1 LITQIAVSA
10 MLQRENALFQ
20 QRNPKSAA
28 LAEAGSRHWLNGVPM
43 LWMSDWETAFPLVID
58 KAQGATLT
66 DVDGNTYADFC
77 LGDTGA
83 MFGHSPEPVV
93 RAIAS
98 QVTRGTTTMLPSTDA
113 GVVGELLADRFG
125 VPLWQVTATAS
136 DANRAILRWCRS
148 VTGRPDILV
157 FNHCYHGAVE
167 DAFVTLKDGKAI
179 TSPAVVGEPRDLAQF
194 TRMVEF
200 NDLGALEAALADET
214 VACVLA
220 EPVMTNVG
228 MVLPDAGYHDAL
240 RALTRRT
247 GTLLVIDETHC
258 LSSGPGG
265 YTRAQGLE
273 PDAIVLGKPVAG
285 GVPAG
290 VYGVSAA
297 FGERIRAYCA
307 GRSEYGYSGIGTTLS
322 GSALQLAAMRAVLE
336 NYFTD
341 AAFAPLLKLAEM
353 LENGIARLIT
363 RHNAPWHVVRVGARV
378 EFMCTPERPR
388 NGSQASEVIHNPV
401 DVAIHHYMLNR
412 GVLIT
417 PFHNML
423 LICPATTATDIDRL
437 LGALDACLGELS
449 QSA

>member
-1 LITQIAVSA
+1 
-10 MLQRENALFQ
+10 MLERENALFR
-20 QRNPKSAA
+20 QRNSKSAA
-28 LAEAGSRHWLNGVPM
+28 LAEKNSRHWLNGVPM
-43 LWMSDWETAFPLVID
+43 LWMSDWETAFPLIID
-58 KAQGATLT
+58 KADGATLT
-66 DVDGNTYADFC
+66 DIDGNTYADFC

-93 RAIAS
+93 KAIAH

-125 VPLWQVTATAS
+125 MPFWQVTATAS
-136 DANRAILRWCRS
+136 DANRAILRWCRA
-148 VTGRPDILV
+148 VTGRPNILV
-157 FNHCYHGAVE
+157 FNRCYHGAVE
-167 DAFVTLKDGKAI
+167 DTFVTLQDGKAVS
-179 TSPAVVGEPRDLAQF
+179 SPALIGEVRDLAQF
-194 TRMVEF
+194 TRMIEF
-200 NDLGALEAALADET
+200 NDLAALEAALEDET

-228 MVLPDAGYHDAL
+228 MVLPEPGYHDAL
-240 RALTRRT
+240 RELTRRN

-265 YTRAQGLE
+265 YTRAEGLE
-273 PDAIVLGKPVAG
+273 PDAIVLGKPLAG

-290 VYGVSAA
+290 VYGVSSE
-297 FGERIRAYCA
+297 FGARIRTYQT
-307 GRSEYGYSGIGTTLS
+307 GRSDYGYSGIGTTLS

-341 AAFAPLLKLAEM
+341 ASFAPLIKLAQK
-353 LENGIARLIT
+353 LETGIAELIT
-363 RHNAPWHVVRVGARV
+363 KHNVPWHVVRVGARV
-378 EFMCTPERPR
+378 EFMCAPERPR
-388 NGSQASEVIHNPV
+388 NGSQARKIIHNPV

-423 LICPATTATDIDRL
+423 LICPATTQSHIDKL
-437 LGALDACLGELS
+437 LSTLDACLSELTHP
-449 QSA
+449 A